1 MSSNLNFNF
10 PDYISEERSI
20 DYESDD
26 ENEEEEKDKS
36 QISDDVKYANV
47 ELKSRCT
54 QIAPYMERVGR
65 LLIDLAPHVSMLGHR
80 ASEA

>member
-36 QISDDVKYANV
+36 EMSDDMKLINL

-54 QIAPYMERVGR
+54 
-65 LLIDLAPHVSMLGHR
+65 
-80 ASEA
+80 